1 MLTEYLFLGRIPY
14 SFTVTSHFRYDTVSL
29 AFFALFGLLLFSIF
43 FMERKGK
50 AVATTSAQ
58 NQGGHNGDGDDE
70 RKRKE
75 ADEAYRRLQIRKAE
89 KAIAELLHN
98 LTKDDHLLP
107 RSPSQKEWLNVTRKV
122 CDDICSELGVKPE
135 TRRASVNGLC
145 VDLSTSKRN
154 SSHFLQFIDE
164 MLKSLS

>member
-1 MLTEYLFLGRIPY
+1 MLGIYLAK
-14 SFTVTSHFRYDTVSL
+14 FTMNLLVKYFSL
-29 AFFALFGLLLFSIF
+29 I

-89 KAIAELLHN
+89 KAIAEC
-98 LTKDDHLLP
+98 HLY
-107 RSPSQKEWLNVTRKV
+107 
-122 CDDICSELGVKPE
+122 
-135 TRRASVNGLC
+135 
-145 VDLSTSKRN
+145 LSSMI
-154 SSHFLQFIDE
+154 FIFIF
-164 MLKSLS
+164 

>member
-29 AFFALFGLLLFSIF
+29 AFFGLLLFSIF

-98 LTKDDHLLP
+98 LTKDDHFPSFPLP
-107 RSPSQKEWLNVTRKV
+107 ERVVERHKK
-122 CDDICSELGVKPE
+122 
-135 TRRASVNGLC
+135 GL
-145 VDLSTSKRN
+145 
-154 SSHFLQFIDE
+154 
-164 MLKSLS
+164 